1 MNKHYETQIS
11 RARILCIYFFENM
24 RIFMHEKIEKYAI
37 IIENMHENMHK
48 NRVRLIT

>member
-1 MNKHYETQIS
+1 
-11 RARILCIYFFENM
+11 M

-48 NRVRLIT
+48 NRVRLITRMKQFEGFEGIKIN